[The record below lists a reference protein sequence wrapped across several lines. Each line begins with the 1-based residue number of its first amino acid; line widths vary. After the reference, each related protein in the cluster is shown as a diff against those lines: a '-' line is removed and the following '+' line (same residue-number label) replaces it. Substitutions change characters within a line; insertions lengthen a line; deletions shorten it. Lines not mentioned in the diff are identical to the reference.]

1 MAEFILII
9 LVLAVCGLIFGKADT
24 KRDILNQVGLDLS
37 YSNYESKKER
47 EFEKY
52 TKKAMKNA
60 IDVENYSA
68 KDESK
73 FLSFLIDRL
82 DLYVYGRYEDNG
94 MGIDEYKSLYLG
106 VSTHYVKHALRVAC
120 RRQEDMKKG
129 NTKPLVICDFN
140 NKRAAK
146 KYIEV
151 WWNKYQYPWP
161 EDWKQRDGM

>member
-37 YSNYESKKER
+37 DSNYESKKER

-82 DLYVYGRYEDNG
+82 VVC
-94 MGIDEYKSLYLG
+94 K
-106 VSTHYVKHALRVAC
+106 V
-120 RRQEDMKKG
+120 
-129 NTKPLVICDFN
+129 
-140 NKRAAK
+140 
-146 KYIEV
+146 
-151 WWNKYQYPWP
+151 
-161 EDWKQRDGM
+161 